1 MLLDELNRQRN
12 SSRTIID
19 AKNKL
24 ITQMA
29 RKIGEQSKK
38 RENEDLDSEKPSQDS
53 YPTTKVSKGKK
64 KIPLPRA

>member
-29 RKIGEQSKK
+29 RKIGEQTKK
-38 RENEDLDSEKPSQDS
+38 KENEDL
-53 YPTTKVSKGKK
+53 
-64 KIPLPRA
+64 